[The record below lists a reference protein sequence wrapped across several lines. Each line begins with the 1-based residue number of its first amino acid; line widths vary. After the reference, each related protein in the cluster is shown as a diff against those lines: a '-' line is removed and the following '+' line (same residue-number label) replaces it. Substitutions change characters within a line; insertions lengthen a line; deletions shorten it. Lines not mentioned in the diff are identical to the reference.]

1 MKVCAMNTKHTIHIT
16 LERGGMGQTVTLS
29 KGWQMTVTVDEKGG
43 NPVLHIDKQPETI
56 VLSCRKML
64 AEKDKTIKEQ
74 QAMIEKLTRDNED
87 KHTILSEFV
96 PPFTNIIEKLDCG
109 SNLRAALERQG
120 YLKQSSSSRTELEI
134 RCFAPECRVSRIK
147 EALKGYISGKGP
159 KWNEGYWV
167 IVHKIFCD
175 LLWWTGK
182 DTDFVE
188 WVEKSGYGLTEN
200 NFKKVKGKTKGWLER
215 WYAVS
220 GSDPYV
226 VTAHELYDLFAG
238 GPTLPEA
245 TRYENAF
252 VAHGNLKD
260 RIRKAQMGILGLKYT
275 DIRSGLRGYYRV
287 DMGQRIN
294 PMILADSLTIPLQ
307 RHKIIGTSGLIDV
320 TKPGRRRRRQT
331 TKALREREERK
342 QLIVP
347 RLQGQLLAP
356 THCI

>member
-1 MKVCAMNTKHTIHIT
+1 MKTNHTIRIKFSESGEEH
-16 LERGGMGQTVTLS
+16 
-29 KGWQMTVTVDEKGG
+29 
-43 NPVLHIDKQPETI
+43 TI
-56 VLSCRKML
+56 VLLPGRCIQVSVGGDGKLRIDHSSGDAYARQTRQMKLKDDELKKQKDENVRLESTIDALLREKERRKSFDECLVKVATTEYFRML
-64 AEKDKTIKEQ
+64 MEEQSQKTV
-74 QAMIEKLTRDNED
+74 QA
-87 KHTILSEFV
+87 
-96 PPFTNIIEKLDCG
+96 
-109 SNLRAALERQG
+109 
-120 YLKQSSSSRTELEI
+120 RTELET
-134 RCFAPECRVSRIK
+134 RCFAFQCRVSRIK
-147 EALKGYISGKGP
+147 KDLKDYISSKGP

-175 LLWWTGK
+175 LRWWTGK

-188 WVEKSGYGLTEN
+188 WVGKSGYKLTEN

-220 GSDPYV
+220 GSDRYV
-226 VTAHELYDLFAG
+226 VTARELYDLFAG
-238 GPTLPEA
+238 GPNLPKA
-245 TRYENAF
+245 TIYEDGYIAR
-252 VAHGNLKD
+252 GNLTE
-260 RIRKAQMGILGLKYT
+260 RICKAQMGIQGLKYT
-275 DIRSGLRGYYRV
+275 DIRSALRGYYRV
-287 DMGQRIN
+287 DMVQRIN

>member
-1 MKVCAMNTKHTIHIT
+1 MKTNHTIHIT
-16 LERGGMGQTVTLS
+16 LERDGMGQTVTLS

-56 VLSCRKML
+56 ALSCRKMQ
-64 AEKDKTIKEQ
+64 AEKDKTIKGQ
-74 QAMIEKLTRDNED
+74 QAMIEQLTRDNED
-87 KHTILSEFV
+87 KHTILSVFT
-96 PPFTNIIEKLDCG
+96 PLFTNIYEKLDCD
-109 SNLRAALERQG
+109 SDLRSVLERQG
-120 YLKQSSSSRTELEI
+120 YLKQPSPSRTELET
-134 RCFAPECRVSRIK
+134 RCFASQCRVSRIK
-147 EALKGYISGKGP
+147 KDLKDYISSKGP

-175 LLWWTGK
+175 LRWWTGK

-188 WVEKSGYGLTEN
+188 WVGKSGYKLTEN

-220 GSDPYV
+220 GSDRYV
-226 VTAHELYDLFAG
+226 VTARELYDLFAG
-238 GPTLPEA
+238 GPNLPKA
-245 TRYENAF
+245 TIYEDGYIAR
-252 VAHGNLKD
+252 GNLTE
-260 RIRKAQMGILGLKYT
+260 RICKAQMGIQGLKYT
-275 DIRSGLRGYYRV
+275 DIRSALRGYYRV